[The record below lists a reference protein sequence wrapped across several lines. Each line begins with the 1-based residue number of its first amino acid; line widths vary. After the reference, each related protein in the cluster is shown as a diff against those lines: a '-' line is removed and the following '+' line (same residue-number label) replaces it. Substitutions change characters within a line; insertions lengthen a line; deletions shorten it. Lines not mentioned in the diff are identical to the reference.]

1 VHFLPRDVC
10 DTSLQNEGAHFT
22 LFFYSIGDFVGKL
35 SELLI
40 YACAVILLSSCSSP
54 SGGNR
59 GNNQDPAALVPL
71 SCIAV
76 LPADTSVSEKE
87 IIDFEE
93 AQSLEKGAAYASKVI
108 RNELKDNP
116 EVRILGSNEVASLV
130 PEISGGQIGTVIA
143 LGQKLNCDGV
153 LLTTVRRYK
162 QREGTEYAADS
173 PASVNFSMVLRH
185 SSNGNVLWSADFR
198 EMQQSFLSNIFSFTK
213 AKERGFKWISV
224 EELMEQ
230 GIKERLN
237 DCPYLD

>member
-1 VHFLPRDVC
+1 MK
-10 DTSLQNEGAHFT
+10 EAHST
-22 LFFYSIGDFVGKL
+22 LFFYSKGDFVGKL
-35 SELLI
+35 SELFI
-40 YACAVILLSSCSSP
+40 YACAVLLLSSCSSP
-54 SGGNR
+54 SGNR

-76 LPADTSVSEKE
+76 LPAGTSVSEE
-87 IIDFEE
+87 EVIDFDE
-93 AQSLEKGAAYASKVI
+93 AQSLEKGAAYATEVI

-116 EVRILGSNEVASLV
+116 EVRVLSSNEVAFLV

-198 EMQQSFLSNIFSFTK
+198 EKQQSFLSNIFSFTR
-213 AKERGFKWISV
+213 AKERGFKWVSV
-224 EELMEQ
+224 EKLMEQ
-230 GIKERLN
+230 GITKRLN
-237 DCPYLD
+237 ECPYLN

>member
-1 VHFLPRDVC
+1 
-10 DTSLQNEGAHFT
+10 
-22 LFFYSIGDFVGKL
+22 VGKL